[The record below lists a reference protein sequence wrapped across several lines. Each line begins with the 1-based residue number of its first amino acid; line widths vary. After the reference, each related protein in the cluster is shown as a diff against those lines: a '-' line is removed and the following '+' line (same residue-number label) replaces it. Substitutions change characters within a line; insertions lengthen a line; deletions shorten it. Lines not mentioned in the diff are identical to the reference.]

1 MLKLFY
7 APGACSLAPHIV
19 LEEIGGTHAFERV
32 SLREGAQRGP
42 AYLAINPKGRVPALA
57 THRGVVTENPA
68 ILAYLA
74 QSFPAA
80 RLAPLDDAFAF
91 AQMQAFNLFLCSTVH
106 VAFAHAFRPE
116 RYADGEAPAQ
126 AMRAKAP
133 GALTDA
139 FALIEK
145 TLSDGRDYVLGD
157 AYSVA
162 DPYLLVFSRWMDTR
176 GVASLAGLPMTA
188 AHLGRMCERPAVIR
202 ALARE
207 AA

>member
-19 LEEIGGTHAFERV
+19 LEEIGGAHELERV
-32 SLREGAQRGP
+32 SLRDGAQRAP
-42 AYLAINPKGRVPALA
+42 EYLAVNPKGRVPALL
-57 THRGVVTENPA
+57 TDRGVLTENPA

-80 RLAPLDDAFAF
+80 GLAPLDDPFEFAR
-91 AQMQAFNLFLCSTVH
+91 MQAFNVFLASTVH

-116 RYADGEAPAQ
+116 RYGDGEAAAQ

-133 GALTDA
+133 AALAAA
-139 FALIEK
+139 FSLVEETFA
-145 TLSDGRDYVLGD
+145 DGRDYVLGQT
-157 AYSVA
+157 YSVSDA
-162 DPYLLVFSRWMDTR
+162 YLLVFSRWLDSR
-176 GVASLAGLPMTA
+176 GLGNMADFPRTA
-188 AHLGRMCERPAVIR
+188 EHRDRVTARPAVVR
-202 ALARE
+202 ALAAE